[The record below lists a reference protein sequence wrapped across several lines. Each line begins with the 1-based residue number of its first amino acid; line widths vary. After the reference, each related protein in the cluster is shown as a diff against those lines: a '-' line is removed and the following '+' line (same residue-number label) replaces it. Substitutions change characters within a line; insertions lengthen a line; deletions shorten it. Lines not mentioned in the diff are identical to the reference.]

1 MNQQTDPGFG
11 KELPN
16 SISAEESLLRCLIA
30 DPAAFD
36 RIGDFVSE
44 EDFYRRGHQLIFRA
58 IKEMIEH
65 GRPCDA
71 VTLGEWFGSQG
82 HSELVAGGAD
92 LDELSST
99 APSATNIAA
108 YAGIVHDKAVLR
120 RLIMTCAGIIND
132 GFQPDGRESAELLAK
147 AEQEVFAI
155 AEYGSRGRNDFTA
168 VNDAMKDAFD
178 VLQTRYVAGGAINGL
193 PTGYVEFDGMTAGLQ
208 PTDLIILA
216 ARPAMGKTTLA
227 LNIAEHAAIGMKKPV
242 AVFSHGMSESQLA
255 LRLISSVG
263 RVDSTRLR
271 TGQLEGDDWN
281 RISSAIRLLK
291 QAPIYIDDTA
301 ALSPEALRARARRL
315 KREHGLGLIVIDN
328 LQSMRTAGQGGDHGE
343 ELSEA
348 VRSLKLIAK
357 ELSVPVI
364 VLSQLNRVLE
374 RRVEKRP
381 VLSDLRGSGAL
392 EDEADLVLFI
402 YRDDYYNKESSP
414 DRGLA
419 EIIIGKQ
426 RNGPT
431 GSFKLKF
438 SGEYSRFDN
447 LAGEVIESFE

>member
-1 MNQQTDPGFG
+1 MRRT
-11 KELPN
+11 
-16 SISAEESLLRCLIA
+16 SIV
-30 DPAAFD
+30 AAPW
-36 RIGDFVSE
+36 
-44 EDFYRRGHQLIFRA
+44 RGHN
-58 IKEMIEH
+58 
-65 GRPCDA
+65 
-71 VTLGEWFGSQG
+71 
-82 HSELVAGGAD
+82 D
-92 LDELSST
+92 LTPIRWGL
-99 APSATNIAA
+99 
-108 YAGIVHDKAVLR
+108 
-120 RLIMTCAGIIND
+120 
-132 GFQPDGRESAELLAK
+132 AETF
-147 AEQEVFAI
+147 E
-155 AEYGSRGRNDFTA
+155 
-168 VNDAMKDAFD
+168 
-178 VLQTRYVAGGAINGL
+178 VLQTRYVNGGGISGL
-193 PTGYVEFDGMTAGLQ
+193 PTGYVELDEMTAGLQ
-208 PTDLIILA
+208 PSDLLILA
-216 ARPAMGKTTLA
+216 GRPAMGKTTLA
-227 LNIAEHAAIGMKKPV
+227 LNIAEHAAMRMKKSV
-242 AVFSHGMSESQLA
+242 AVFSHGTSASQLA
-255 LRLISSVG
+255 LSLISSVG

-271 TGQLEGDDWN
+271 TGLLEDEDWN

-291 QAPIYIDDTA
+291 EAPIYIDDTA
-301 ALSPEALRARARRL
+301 ALSPDALRTKARRL

-328 LQSMRTAGQGGDHGE
+328 LQSMRTSGQGGDHGE

-447 LAGEVIESFE
+447 LVGEAIESFE